1 MIQEVNLNIYLELMG
16 IDTRLWNHNNC
27 FSFQRRFQKEKQNGK
42 DVYVLKLGNIEDG
55 NLIQRVIEIVEEENH
70 MSIHYK
76 SQEEKIQDEEIKYF
90 QKDVIG
96 EFTFEENQV
105 VLLLGQVSQEK
116 EVKTEIRLV
125 DSVLDISNEEIEVK
139 VYDNRIFGS
148 KKRPSKLKI
157 K

>member
-76 SQEEKIQDEEIKYF
+76 SQEEKIQDGEIKYF

-116 EVKTEIRLV
+116 EVKTEIRSV